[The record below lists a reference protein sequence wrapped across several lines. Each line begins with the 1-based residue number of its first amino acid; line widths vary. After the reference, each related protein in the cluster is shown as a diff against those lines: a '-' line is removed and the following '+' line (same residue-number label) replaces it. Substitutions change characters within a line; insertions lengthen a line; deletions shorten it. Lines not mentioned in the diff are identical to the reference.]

1 MSAFLPFSLTF
12 GSVLLLVPTLLGL
25 CWVVAR
31 SGELTGLIC
40 CTFFFLLGYFLSC
53 DFGCMFFCSLIFGL
67 LMVARCYYGC

>member
-40 CTFFFLLGYFLSC
+40 CTFFFFWGIFFRVTLGVC
-53 DFGCMFFCSLIFGL
+53 FF
-67 LMVARCYYGC
+67 VH